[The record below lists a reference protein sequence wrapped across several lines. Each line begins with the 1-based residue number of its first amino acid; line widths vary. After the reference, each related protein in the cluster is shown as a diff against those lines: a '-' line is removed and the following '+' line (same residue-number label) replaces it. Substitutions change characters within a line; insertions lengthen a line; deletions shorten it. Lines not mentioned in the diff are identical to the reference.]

1 MTGIKLSGEKKLML
15 FAGRGHPEL
24 AAEVGLENGGWATI
38 VTPRAAIEARV
49 LVTERVTPLTIA
61 GRTVHQIG
69 LPYHWGVGG
78 EQAVVS
84 GDSANDLLGVVM
96 DPNVLIQESKVG
108 SCAIVAGRRPR
119 GRARLELVAEYRRR
133 AGVTVDTGMRPIDVE
148 RGEHAMR
155 QDHCC
160 LAAGLEA
167 GEDVQ
172 QEGVIAVFLGRYA
185 PVEAIEWIVL
195 GIEPAGP
202 VLV

>member
-1 MTGIKLSGEKKLML
+1 MFCEIS
-15 FAGRGHPEL
+15 PEL
-24 AAEVGLENGGWATI
+24 AAEVGIEPYGWATLI
-38 VTPRAAIEARV
+38 SPRAAIEAKC
-49 LVTERVTPLTIA
+49 LVTDRMRPLVVN

-155 QDHCC
+155 QDR
-160 LAAGLEA
+160 LEA
-167 GEDVQ
+167 ERVNADDPWVVPDDEQGGE
-172 QEGVIAVFLGRYA
+172 R
-185 PVEAIEWIVL
+185 
-195 GIEPAGP
+195 
-202 VLV
+202 